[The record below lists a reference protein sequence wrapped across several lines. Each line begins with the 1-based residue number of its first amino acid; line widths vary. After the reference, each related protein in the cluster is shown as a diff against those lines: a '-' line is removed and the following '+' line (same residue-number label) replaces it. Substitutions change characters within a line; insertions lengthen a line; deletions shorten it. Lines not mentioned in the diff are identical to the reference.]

1 MNWDDIRHFLAVARA
16 GRLSK
21 AAQQLSV
28 NQATVGRRISALE
41 SALGSKLFDKS
52 PQGYTLTEA
61 GERLIPVAEQMESA
75 TISAFAEMA
84 DEEQHFSGTIRLGAP
99 DGVATYLISEGA
111 KSFCER
117 HPNLELQIVASPRT
131 FSLSK
136 READFTIT
144 VSPPNQGRL
153 KVRKIS
159 DFHLHLYASKSFIDA
174 HAPIMTTNDIKHL
187 PNVAYIPDLIT
198 DKKLDYLP
206 LIDDD
211 IKANITSTSLHVQV
225 NCTLA
230 GAGLCVIPDFIAKRH
245 ADLVPIL
252 PEQVHFKR
260 SFWLVVHEDY
270 AKLERIKAIS
280 DYLTDHVRNHLG
292 ALAATK

>member
-21 AAQQLSV
+21 ACQQLGV
-28 NQATVGRRISALE
+28 NQATVGRRVNTLE

-75 TISAFAEMA
+75 TISAIAEIA

-99 DGVATYLISEGA
+99 DGAATYLISEGA

-159 DFHLHLYASKSFIDA
+159 DFNLHLYASKSFLSEHSNIGT
-174 HAPIMTTNDIKHL
+174 ISDIKTL

-211 IKANITSTSLHVQV
+211 IKPSITSTSLHVQL

-245 ADLVPIL
+245 DELIQIL
-252 PEQVHFKR
+252 PNEVNFKR

-270 AKLERIKAIS
+270 AQLERIKAIS
-280 DYLTDHVRNHLG
+280 DYLTNHVREY
-292 ALAATK
+292 LAAL

>member
-21 AAQQLSV
+21 ACQQLGV

-75 TISAFAEMA
+75 TISAVAQIA

-111 KSFCER
+111 KSFSER

-159 DFHLHLYASKSFIDA
+159 DFNLHLYASKSFINA
-174 HAPIMTTNDIKHL
+174 NPPIKRISDIKHL

-211 IKANITSTSLHVQV
+211 IKPNITSTSLHVQLY
-225 NCTLA
+225 CTLA
-230 GAGLCVIPDFIAKRH
+230 GAGLCIIPDFIAKH
-245 ADLVPIL
+245 HSDLIPVL
-252 PEQVHFKR
+252 KDEVNFKR

-270 AKLERIKAIS
+270 ARLERIKIIS
-280 DYLTDHVRNHLG
+280 DYLTSHIREF
-292 ALAATK
+292 LAGMRLT